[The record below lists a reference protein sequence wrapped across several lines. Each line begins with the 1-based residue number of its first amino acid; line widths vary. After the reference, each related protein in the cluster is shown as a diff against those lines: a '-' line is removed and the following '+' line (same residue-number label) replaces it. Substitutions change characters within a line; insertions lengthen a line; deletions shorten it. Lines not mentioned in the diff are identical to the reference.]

1 MTMNKAEREA
11 LKLLWL
17 RDTKPLTYI
26 RLRRRAWYSHLLG
39 CWMVPWAGMML
50 GIERDGYTHS

>member
-11 LKLLWL
+11 LKALWL
-17 RDTKPLTYI
+17 RDTKPCTYM
-26 RLRRRAWYSHLLG
+26 RLRRQAYYSFVME
-39 CWMVPWAGMML
+39 CWMVPWAGMMV